1 MSYKARRR
9 YMDQSRTA
17 LNIGCLAITGAGATL
32 SPMESSAHT
41 LALEH
46 PSSERP
52 ALVRRARVLAGV
64 GLAWH
69 GIEASIALIA
79 GVVAG
84 SIALVGFG
92 ADSVVEL
99 VAGFALLWR
108 FGDSRSESAG
118 AERRAQQLIA
128 GSFGLIAAYVGFEAV
143 RSLAI
148 ADEPQASWIGVGLAA
163 VTLGTMPLLARA
175 KTRVSREL
183 HSSAGVSEARQTVL
197 CAYMSATLLAGLLA
211 NAALG
216 WWWADPVAALG
227 IAALAANEAR
237 LAWRGEQCCAH

>member
-1 MSYKARRR
+1 
-9 YMDQSRTA
+9 
-17 LNIGCLAITGAGATL
+17 
-32 SPMESSAHT
+32 MESATHPHSHAQTVHLEAQMPSA
-41 LALEH
+41 
-46 PSSERP
+46 EREK
-52 ALVRRARVLAGV
+52 LVGRARWLARA

-69 GIEASIALIA
+69 GIEAAVALGA

-84 SIALVGFG
+84 SIALIGFG

-99 VAGFALLWR
+99 LAGFALLWR
-108 FGDSRSESAG
+108 FGESRSESAG
-118 AERRAQQLIA
+118 AERRAQQMIA
-128 GSFGLIAAYVGFEAV
+128 GSFALIAAYVGFEAL

-148 ADEPQASWIGVGLAA
+148 ADEPHASWVGVGLAA
-163 VTLGTMPLLARA
+163 VTLVTMPLLARA

-197 CAYMSATLLAGLLA
+197 CSYMSATLLAGLLA
-211 NAALG
+211 NAVLG